1 VLQRRWKPLDFP
13 THLCHPCYREMSWW
27 RQGPPCAH
35 CRCASYTGTYRLLR
49 PGLCAGGACAAAAAC
64 GPTNYAG
71 CGVEEA
77 GVRAQGSAEADNPG
91 GTDCRTRTH
100 PRGRW
105 QSSSS
110 TLGASSWR
118 DRGGVTMV
126 AAVRVGEKRRA
137 QRRFKY
143 RWPSKLTCA
152 HTSMPPQELRRH
164 AQWSAT
170 NLMAKRCLRSAFCR
184 RVASKRALTHRFPKF
199 GAPMGRS
206 GRVCPFGSPNGA
218 CAACLPVS
226 TNRFGQPK
234 IIWVSPL

>member
-1 VLQRRWKPLDFP
+1 
-13 THLCHPCYREMSWW
+13 
-27 RQGPPCAH
+27 
-35 CRCASYTGTYRLLR
+35 
-49 PGLCAGGACAAAAAC
+49 
-64 GPTNYAG
+64 
-71 CGVEEA
+71 
-77 GVRAQGSAEADNPG
+77 
-91 GTDCRTRTH
+91 
-100 PRGRW
+100 
-105 QSSSS
+105 
-110 TLGASSWR
+110 
-118 DRGGVTMV
+118 MV

-152 HTSMPPQELRRH
+152 HTSMPTQELRRH

-206 GRVCPFGSPNGA
+206 GRVCPFGSPDGA

>member
-1 VLQRRWKPLDFP
+1 MGGCGTWGCPAP
-13 THLCHPCYREMSWW
+13 T
-27 RQGPPCAH
+27 A
-35 CRCASYTGTYRLLR
+35 AVR
-49 PGLCAGGACAAAAAC
+49 PTPTLTSCC
-64 GPTNYAG
+64 GPVGAEEEPLPPPVDQQTAPAM
-71 CGVEEA
+71 GVEEA
-77 GVRAQGSAEADNPG
+77 GVRAHHSNEEENPRGAG
-91 GTDCRTRTH
+91 GRMKTQ

-105 QSSSS
+105 RSSSS

-118 DRGGVTMV
+118 YRGGVAMV

-170 NLMAKRCLRSAFCR
+170 NLMAKRGLRSAFCR

-206 GRVCPFGSPNGA
+206 GRVCPFGSPDGA